1 MLVGNKLDIAAT
13 ERVVPAA
20 DGSRFAENVGVPFFE
35 VSAKDGTNVADAF
48 ETLVDGIV
56 VKWNK
61 ARIILV
67 LRHRCFMLKD
77 YVRPLVRWF

>member
-13 ERVVPAA
+13 EREVETHE
-20 DGSRFAENVGVPFFE
+20 GSRFADNMGIPFFE
-35 VSAKDGTNVADAF
+35 VSAKDGTKVNDAF

-61 ARIILV
+61 ASIGGS
-67 LRHRCFMLKD
+67 
-77 YVRPLVRWF
+77 